1 MNRDDWRK
9 YTAEATGTF
18 ALVFVG
24 TGSMIINDLYGGAV
38 THVGVA
44 LTWGLI
50 VMAMVYSLGDISGAH
65 INPAVSLGLFC
76 AKRFEGRLLAPYII
90 SQCLGALAA
99 SGSLRILFPDHP
111 TLGAS
116 LPSGSAL
123 QSLLFEFFLTLLLML
138 VILLSTTGSK
148 EKVAF
153 AGVAIGAVITLEAL
167 FAGPISGSS
176 MNPARSL
183 APALISGKLNFLW
196 IYLTAPFG
204 GALFAVAICYCIGV
218 KHERQPASHVT

>member
-9 YTAEATGTF
+9 CTAEALGTF

-24 TGSMIINDLYGGAV
+24 TGSMVINDLYGGVV
-38 THVGVA
+38 THVGVS

-50 VMAMVYSLGDISGAH
+50 VAAMVYSLGDVSGAH
-65 INPAVSLGLFC
+65 INPAVSLGLFL
-76 AKRFEGRLLAPYII
+76 AKRFEGRLVVPYIL

-99 SGSLRILFPDHP
+99 SSALRILFPDHP

-123 QSLLFEFFLTLLLML
+123 QSLLFEFFLTFLLMF
-138 VILLSTTGSK
+138 VILYSTTGSK

-167 FAGPISGSS
+167 FAGPICGAS

-183 APALISGKLNFLW
+183 APALVSGKLAHLW
-196 IYLTAPFG
+196 IYLTAPIA
-204 GALFAVAICYCIGV
+204 GASLAVAVSHFLGV
-218 KHERQPASHVT
+218 KHERHRAPNVT

>member
-1 MNRDDWRK
+1 MNREDWRK
-9 YTAEATGTF
+9 CTAEALGTF

-24 TGSMIINDLYGGAV
+24 TGSMVINDLYGGVV

-50 VMAMVYSLGDISGAH
+50 VAAMVFSLGDVSGAH
-65 INPAVSLGLFC
+65 INPAVSLGLFL
-76 AKRFEGRLLAPYII
+76 AKRFEGRLLVPYIL

-99 SGSLRILFPDHP
+99 SSALRILFPDHP

-116 LPSGSAL
+116 LPSGSAM
-123 QSLLFEFFLTLLLML
+123 QSFLFEFFLTFLLMF
-138 VILLSTTGSK
+138 VILFSTVGSK

-167 FAGPISGSS
+167 FAGPICGAS

-183 APALISGKLNFLW
+183 APALVSGILAHLW
-196 IYLTAPFG
+196 IYLTAPVA
-204 GALFAVAICYCIGV
+204 GASLAVAVNYLLGE
-218 KHERQPASHVT
+218 KHERHRTPNVT

>member
-9 YTAEATGTF
+9 YTAEAIGTF

-24 TGSMIINDLYGGAV
+24 TGSMVINDLYGGVV
-38 THVGVA
+38 THVGVS

-50 VMAMVYSLGDISGAH
+50 VTAMVYTLGDVSGAH
-65 INPAVSLGLFC
+65 INPAVSLGLFL
-76 AKRFEGRLLAPYII
+76 AKRFEGRLVVPYIL

-99 SGSLRILFPDHP
+99 SSALRILFPDHP

-123 QSLLFEFFLTLLLML
+123 QSFSFEFFLTFLLMF
-138 VILLSTTGSK
+138 VILCATTGSK

-153 AGVAIGAVITLEAL
+153 AGVAIGAVIALEAL
-167 FAGPISGSS
+167 FAGPICGAS

-183 APALISGKLNFLW
+183 APALVSGKLAHLW
-196 IYLTAPFG
+196 IYLTAPIA
-204 GALFAVAICYCIGV
+204 GASLAVVVSHLLGV
-218 KHERQPASHVT
+218 KHERHRASNVT